1 VIRKPPPAFPP
12 GRRDRVRI
20 SFSVLLRLADDDRF
34 VLFDAPK
41 RPGAFGPPGGVVK
54 FFPPAGRILDS
65 LGFQPER
72 TGSPHRKLKAD
83 LRGTLPAGALR
94 RFRAWFASGAYRETA
109 DECLRR
115 ELREELAEVGV
126 LGLDGMVSELEFTP
140 VRTVREG
147 PDSVPGKSYRQLRGF
162 DVRELKMTNSAARD
176 LGRTLA
182 EAGED
187 DAYPGVLLAGF
198 DDIAHGRVDRAL
210 IAPQS
215 AFLSGP
221 SRLAPDLPPLR

>member
-1 VIRKPPPAFPP
+1 M
-12 GRRDRVRI
+12 RI

-41 RPGAFGPPGGVVK
+41 RPGAFGPPGGVIK
-54 FFPPAGRILDS
+54 FFPPAARILDA

-72 TGSPHRKLKAD
+72 TGSPHHKLRAD

-94 RFRAWFASGAYRETA
+94 RFRTWFATGAYRETA

-115 ELREELAEVGV
+115 ELHEELAEVGV
-126 LGLDGMVSELEFTP
+126 HHLDRIVPELEFTN
-140 VRTVREG
+140 VRTVQEG
-147 PDSVPGKSYRQLRGF
+147 PQSVPGKHYRQLRGF
-162 DVRELKMTNSAARD
+162 DVRELAMTNHAARR
-176 LGRTLA
+176 LSRELIEVA
-182 EAGED
+182 EDE
-187 DAYPGVLLAGF
+187 AYPGVLLAGF
-198 DDIAHGRVDRAL
+198 DDIAHGRLDRAL

-215 AFLSGP
+215 AFLAGP

>member
-1 VIRKPPPAFPP
+1 MKPPPAFLT

-41 RPGAFGPPGGVVK
+41 RPGAFGPPGGVIK
-54 FFPPAGRILDS
+54 FFPPGGRILNA
-65 LGFQPER
+65 LGFLPER

-83 LRGTLPAGALR
+83 LRGTLPARAVR
-94 RFRAWFASGAYRETA
+94 RFRTWFASGAYREAA

-126 LGLDGMVSELEFTP
+126 HGLDKTISELNFDF
-140 VRTVREG
+140 VRSVREG
-147 PDSVPGKSYRQLRGF
+147 PQPVPGRNYRQLRGF
-162 DVRELKMTNSAARD
+162 EVHELAMTNSAARR
-176 LGRTLA
+176 LSRELA
-182 EAGED
+182 AAGED
-187 DAYPGVLLAGF
+187 DAYPGVLLASF
-198 DDIAHGRVDRAL
+198 DDIAHGRSNRAL

-215 AFLSGP
+215 AFLVGP
-221 SRLAPDLPPLR
+221 SRLAQDLPPLR

>member
-1 VIRKPPPAFPP
+1 MVKPRPAFLP
-12 GRRDRVRI
+12 GRPDRVRI

-41 RPGAFGPPGGVVK
+41 RPGAYGPPGGVVK
-54 FFPPAGRILDS
+54 FLPPAARILDC

-72 TGSPHRKLKAD
+72 TGSPQRKLKAD

-94 RFRAWFASGAYRETA
+94 RFRSWFASGAYRETA

-126 LGLDGMVSELEFTP
+126 HGLDEIIPELQFTP
-140 VRTVREG
+140 VRTVLEG
-147 PDSVPGKSYRQLRGF
+147 PHPVPVKDHRQLRGF
-162 DVRELKMTNSAARD
+162 EVYEPAMTNSAARR
-176 LGRTLA
+176 LSRELT
-182 EAGED
+182 EAAED
-187 DAYPGVLLAGF
+187 DAYPGVLLAGL
-198 DDIAHGRVDRAL
+198 DDIAHGRLGRAL

-215 AFLSGP
+215 AFLLGSA
-221 SRLAPDLPPLR
+221 RLTPDLPPLR

>member
-1 VIRKPPPAFPP
+1 MKPSPAFSP
-12 GRRDRVRI
+12 GRPDRVRI
-20 SFSVLLRLADDDRF
+20 SFSVLLRLAEDDRF

-54 FFPPAGRILDS
+54 YFPPAGRILDS

-83 LRGTLPAGALR
+83 LRGILPGGALR
-94 RFRAWFASGAYRETA
+94 RFRTWFASGSYRETA

-126 LGLDGMVSELEFTP
+126 HGLDRVVSELRFTA

-147 PDSVPGKSYRQLRGF
+147 PHHVPGKNYRQLRGF
-162 DVRELKMTNSAARD
+162 DVRELAMTNSAARRLNRELVD
-176 LGRTLA
+176 AA
-182 EAGED
+182 EDNAC
-187 DAYPGVLLAGF
+187 PGVLLAGP
-198 DDIAHGRVDRAL
+198 DDIAHGRLDRAL

-215 AFLSGP
+215 AFLLGP
-221 SRLAPDLPPLR
+221 ARLSPDLPPLR

>member
-1 VIRKPPPAFPP
+1 VIVKPPPTFLP

-20 SFSVLLRLADDDRF
+20 SFSALLRLADDDRF

-41 RPGAFGPPGGVVK
+41 RPGAFGPPGGVIK
-54 FFPPAGRILDS
+54 FFPPAARILDG
-65 LGFQPER
+65 LGFQAER
-72 TGSPHRKLKAD
+72 TGSPHHKLKAD

-94 RFRAWFASGAYRETA
+94 RFRTWFASGAYRETA

-115 ELREELAEVGV
+115 ELHEELAEVGV
-126 LGLDGMVSELEFTP
+126 RGLGNVVSELEFTS

-147 PDSVPGKSYRQLRGF
+147 PLSVPGKNYRQVRGF
-162 DVRELKMTNSAARD
+162 DIRELAMTNSAARR
-176 LGRTLA
+176 LSRELA

-187 DAYPGVLLAGF
+187 DAYPGVLLAGL
-198 DDIAHGRVDRAL
+198 DDITHGRLDRAL

-215 AFLSGP
+215 AFLTGP
-221 SRLAPDLPPLR
+221 SRLAPDLPALR

>member
-1 VIRKPPPAFPP
+1 MTVQTRPEILW

-34 VLFDAPK
+34 VLFDSPK

-54 FFPPAGRILDS
+54 FFPPAGRILDD

-72 TGSPHRKLKAD
+72 TGSTPRKLKAD

-94 RFRAWFASGAYRETA
+94 RFRTWFASGTYRETA

-115 ELREELAEVGV
+115 ELREELAEVGIQ
-126 LGLDGMVSELEFTP
+126 GLDRAVSELEFTS

-147 PDSVPGKSYRQLRGF
+147 PHSVPGKNYRQLRGF
-162 DVRELKMTNSAARD
+162 DIRDLAMTNSAAQR
-176 LGRTLA
+176 LSRELTG
-182 EAGED
+182 AGED
-187 DAYPGVLLAGF
+187 DEYPGVLLAGF
-198 DDIAHGRVDRAL
+198 DDIAHGRLERAL

-215 AFLSGP
+215 AFLTGP
-221 SRLAPDLPPLR
+221 SRLTPDLPPLR

>member
-1 VIRKPPPAFPP
+1 MRNPPVFLL

-20 SFSVLLRLADDDRF
+20 SFSVLLRLAEDDRF
-34 VLFDAPK
+34 VLFDSPK

-54 FFPPAGRILDS
+54 FFPPAARLLES

-72 TGSPHRKLKAD
+72 TGSPPAKLKAD

-94 RFRAWFASGAYRETA
+94 RFRTWFASGAYRETTG
-109 DECLRR
+109 ECLRR

-126 LGLDGMVSELEFTP
+126 QGLDGIVSELEFTS

-147 PDSVPGKSYRQLRGF
+147 PHSVAGKNYRQLRGF
-162 DVRELKMTNSAARD
+162 DVCELAMTNSAARRVTRV
-176 LGRTLA
+176 LT

-187 DAYPGVLLAGF
+187 EAHPGVLLAGF
-198 DDIAHGRVDRAL
+198 DDIEHGRLNRAL

-215 AFLSGP
+215 AFLLGST
-221 SRLAPDLPPLR
+221 RLAPDLPPLR